1 MQSWIRRLMPDKRFL
16 GSNWPSRLASWASC
30 PAVVQDGSS
39 GTGGI
44 AGLIMILGAVA
55 YRSRKRRLLGL
66 LPATLARKIREALA
80 LVAIL
85 LGVGLQRDLGA
96 LLAADPVPNLIA
108 PLWAL
113 IAYFCAGIRIR
124 HKTDQSN

>member
-1 MQSWIRRLMPDKRFL
+1 MPDKRFL
-16 GSNWPSRLASWASC
+16 GSTLAIVLGILAVLSF
-30 PAVVQDGSS
+30 PAAVQDESS
-39 GTGGI
+39 GTGGV